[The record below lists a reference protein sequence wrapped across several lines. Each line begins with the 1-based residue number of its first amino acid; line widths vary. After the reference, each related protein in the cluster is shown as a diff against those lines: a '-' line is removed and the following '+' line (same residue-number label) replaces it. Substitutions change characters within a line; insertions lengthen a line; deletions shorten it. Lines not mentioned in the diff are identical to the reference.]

1 MDFWRTNYWLEY
13 LLNSKIGTVHI
24 DRSFYMGKM
33 LVPLIQDGC
42 ELYSPGFDDDKA
54 ILKHVKGLALQHG
67 ARRIQVDAQ
76 IKSYLNISGYTCIV
90 DPATISPS
98 KGHKSAIKKGQKFLA
113 YEIMTETNQFMR
125 DYFEIAGRQTRPERT
140 FELLGDWIKLG
151 YGTLLR
157 AKFEGKTAGYVYLLH
172 YGDYAYYFMSG
183 VYEQYKYLD
192 VSHYLQSVAFDIL
205 RDKGVTRYEL
215 GDQAYNGLFYQPSEK
230 ERNISKFKRNFGGE
244 IVIKPKS
251 EYFFDA
257 EYFRD
262 TMQKRINGYI
272 NAELL

>member
-1 MDFWRTNYWLEY
+1 MNFWRSKHWLEY
-13 LLNSKIGTVHI
+13 LLNSKIGTAYT
-24 DRSFYMGKM
+24 DRSFYMDKT

-54 ILKHVKGLALQHG
+54 ILEYVKELALQHG
-67 ARRIQVDAQ
+67 IKRIQVDSQ
-76 IKSYLNISGYTCIV
+76 IKSYLNISGYTCII
-90 DPATISPS
+90 DPANISPS
-98 KGHKSAIKKGQKFLA
+98 KGHKSAIKKGQKFLT
-113 YEIMTETNQFMR
+113 YEIVTETGQFMR

-157 AKFEGKTAGYVYLLH
+157 AKFEDKTAGYVYLLH